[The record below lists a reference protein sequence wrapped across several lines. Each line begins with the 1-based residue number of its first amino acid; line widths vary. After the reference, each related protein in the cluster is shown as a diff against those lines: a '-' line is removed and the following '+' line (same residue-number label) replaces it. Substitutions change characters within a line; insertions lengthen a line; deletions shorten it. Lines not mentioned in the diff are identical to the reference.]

1 MKLYRMVLKDV
12 MRRKKRVAYAA
23 LGVVIGTMT
32 VVGILTIALAGQARI
47 YDQLEKYGPNL
58 TVIPSINNIDMQLG
72 NLSLGTLTVGENYI
86 PEKDLPQ
93 IRQIADDSIKA
104 ALNIKDQGNI
114 AIVAPKLYI
123 NAPVKGVSVM
133 VVGVVPEEENKVK
146 TWWKIREGTYL
157 DGADHALVGAVAAQ
171 LLKLN
176 VHDTV
181 SLNGSNVTVT
191 GILEET
197 GSNED
202 YQVFVP
208 LLTLQKAFNKEGL
221 ISSIDIRALCNACPV
236 EVIAD
241 SINKS
246 IPGVRAVAVKQVA
259 QTEMGMVERMYRLM
273 LALAGI

>member
-12 MRRKKRVAYAA
+12 MRRKKRVLYAA

-47 YDQLEKYGPNL
+47 YYQLEKYGPNL

-93 IRQIADDSIKA
+93 IQQIADDSIKA
-104 ALNIKDQGNI
+104 ALNIKEPGNI

-133 VVGVVPEEENKVK
+133 VVGVVPEEENKIK

-157 DGADHALVGAVAAQ
+157 DGTDHAMVGAVAAQ

-181 SLNGSNVTVT
+181 SLNGSSVTVT

-202 YQVFVP
+202 YQIFVP
-208 LLTLQKAFNKEGL
+208 LLTLQHAFNKEGL
-221 ISSIDIRALCNACPV
+221 VSSVDIRALCNACPV

-241 SINKS
+241 AINQAKLGQDGLREVPHLEFTS
-246 IPGVRAVAVKQVA
+246 FVCPEA
-259 QTEMGMVERMYRLM
+259 
-273 LALAGI
+273 